1 MNKKATSKLGQGAM
15 ATALAAQATLLKNTA
30 AYSDAFD
37 QAEKAIDGTYDKIT
51 NFADKLFPFS
61 LVVLI
66 IAILFTHD
74 QKALAAEIK
83 TAVMICIAYVLL
95 LIVESGDFLKTF
107 SGLIK

>member
-1 MNKKATSKLGQGAM
+1 MNKKSSRLGQGLM
-15 ATALAAQATLLKNTA
+15 ATALAAQATMLSNVA

-37 QAEKAIDGTYDKIT
+37 KAEKAVDKTYDKIIG
-51 NFADKLFPFS
+51 FADKLFPFS